1 MSGYLPRD
9 FIETAEGLVFAV
21 VDGLPEDGKVLAF
34 LRYAAAG
41 KMSTDAANALLRE
54 RHPHYLHHSARLD
67 ARLHAVPIVNVRRHH
82 RPRARLR
89 EILAREP
96 LDAVEAKL
104 QRLVA
109 LLAEG
114 GLPVEALG
122 VTGSL
127 LIGRQTPASD
137 LDLVVYGREH
147 FFRAR
152 ALVRGLVE
160 AGRLGEL
167 DAAAW
172 QEAYAR
178 RGCALDY
185 AEFLRHERR
194 KGNKGLI
201 DGTKFDLA
209 LIAED
214 GGPPERPAV
223 WRKAGQATVRGRVL
237 DDARAFDQP
246 ARYPIDHPEIAEILC
261 FTHTYAGQAQAGE
274 EIEAAG
280 AVEAADDGRRRL
292 VVGSSR
298 EALGEYVRVLA
309 PPTEPCNP
317 QENPHVEHA

>member
-1 MSGYLPRD
+1 VSRYLPRD

-21 VDGLPEDGKVLAF
+21 VDGLPEDGKVLSF

-41 KMSTDAANALLRE
+41 KVSTDAANALLRE

-82 RPRARLR
+82 RPRAKLR

-96 LDAVEAKL
+96 VDAVEAKL

-109 LLAEG
+109 LLVEG
-114 GLPVEALG
+114 GLPVEAVG

-127 LIGRQTPASD
+127 LIGRQTPGSD

-152 ALVRGLVE
+152 AMVRALVE
-160 AGRLGEL
+160 ADRLGDL
-167 DAAAW
+167 DADAW
-172 QEAYAR
+172 REAYRR
-178 RGCALDY
+178 RGCELDY

-194 KGNKGLI
+194 KGNKGMVE
-201 DGTKFDLA
+201 GTKFDLA
-209 LIAED
+209 LIAEGD
-214 GGPPERPAV
+214 ALPGPPAA
-223 WRKAGQATVRGRVL
+223 WRKTGQALIRARVL

-246 ARYPIDHPEIAEILC
+246 ARYLVDHPDIAEILS
-261 FTHTYAGQAQAGE
+261 FTHTYAGQAQTGE
-274 EIEAAG
+274 WIEAAG
-280 AVEAADDGRRRL
+280 AVESSDDGRQRL

-298 EALGEYVRVLA
+298 EAPGEFIRVLA
-309 PPTEPCNP
+309 PFDD
-317 QENPHVEHA
+317 